1 MKKNEQPKN
10 DSFEKPNFGKEKV
23 GQTSSSS
30 FGQQCFDCQG
40 YGHIK
45 SKCPTYLRSKGKAMA
60 VTLSDGERSDHDSNS
75 DQEGKFMA
83 LTDAA
88 GHLEWAT
95 LLPRKILCRK
105 HGCNI

>member
-10 DSFEKPNFGKEKV
+10 DSLRKPNFGKEKV

-88 GHLEWAT
+88 GHLE
-95 LLPRKILCRK
+95 
-105 HGCNI
+105 

>member
-10 DSFEKPNFGKEKV
+10 DSFEKPNFEKEKV

-45 SKCPTYLRSKGKAMA
+45 SECPTYLRSEGKAMV
-60 VTLSDGERSDHDSNS
+60 VTFNEM
-75 DQEGKFMA
+75 K
-83 LTDAA
+83 
-88 GHLEWAT
+88 HLIMILIVIKKVSSWPSRM
-95 LLPRKILCRK
+95 LLDT
-105 HGCNI
+105 